1 MNRLKSIK
9 KIILSIYILFSFY
22 GCGLSRHHQ
31 MPNMPPAEVETIK
44 ISLSGK
50 VKEIE
55 AAGELISP
63 QTTEVNSEIMGKIIY
78 LNIPEG
84 KEVSVGHV
92 LAKIDDSTTI
102 ADIKVAK
109 AKAENAS
116 ANYKRMQALKTEGA
130 ISQQVLD
137 NAAEQLGVTEGELEK
152 AESLETKNSI
162 FAPYT
167 GLLSLKNISLGAFI
181 DSGDS
186 VVRISQ
192 VDPLHLIFSLPEQYI
207 SQLKINQTVKFEVS
221 GSEKIYTGKI
231 SVIDPYIDPE
241 TRSVQI
247 KAVVPNTFRELLPG
261 RSAKVRLEISNISNI
276 ISIPSE
282 ALIQD
287 GDKKQVAII
296 DENNTVS
303 MREVTVR
310 DWDKD
315 SVIVSHGL
323 VEGEIIITSGYQK
336 VFPGSMV
343 IPKPFNK
350 IHNQTLDKQVPQ
362 S

>member
-1 MNRLKSIK
+1 M
-9 KIILSIYILFSFY
+9 IYVFLFSFIFTA
-22 GCGLSRHHQ
+22 CALKPHHQ
-31 MPNMPPAEVETIK
+31 MPNMPPPEVETIK
-44 ISLSGK
+44 VSLSDK

-55 AAGELISP
+55 ATGELISP
-63 QTTEVNSEIMGKIIY
+63 QTTEVNSEIMGKIVY

-84 KEVSVGHV
+84 KEVSVGHI
-92 LAKIDDSTTI
+92 LAKIDDSSTI

-109 AKAENAS
+109 AKAENAHE
-116 ANYKRMQALKTEGA
+116 NYKRMQALKTEGA

-181 DSGDS
+181 DAGDP

-207 SQLKINQTVKFEVS
+207 SQLKTNQTVKFTVS

-231 SVIDPYIDPE
+231 SVIDPYIDPD
-241 TRSVQI
+241 TRAVQI
-247 KAVVPNTFRELLPG
+247 KAIVSNTVRELLPG
-261 RSAKVRLEISNISNI
+261 RSAKVQLEIANISNV
-276 ISIPSE
+276 ISIPTE

-315 SVIVSHGL
+315 SVIVSRGL
-323 VEGEIIITSGYQK
+323 MEGEVIITSGYQK

-350 IHNQTLDKQVPQ
+350 IHNETLDKQVPP